1 MVQHHGMPVKV
12 QSTSQ
17 GAETLMPVIPPLLQ
31 ACLENKIAL
40 ISPKQKQSASSQD
53 QIKFRELFIYRQR

>member
-40 ISPKQKQSASSQD
+40 ISPKQKQNAS
-53 QIKFRELFIYRQR
+53 L